1 MWRMRDDWPV
11 QVSPK
16 EKEEGNR
23 HRHRTH
29 GLYLVEAMCVS
40 LVQSG
45 FEGHVVSTS
54 RGISIL
60 VWKIIESGSTRLCS
74 EASKTRTLSSKSF
87 LASEFPS
94 HDFIVSIYSCASVS
108 SLG

>member
-1 MWRMRDDWPV
+1 MWRMQDDWPV
-11 QVSPK
+11 QVSLK

-23 HRHRTH
+23 HRTH
-29 GLYLVEAMCVS
+29 DLYLVEAMWLS

-45 FEGHVVSTS
+45 FEGCVVSTS
-54 RGISIL
+54 TGISIL
-60 VWKIIESGSTRLCS
+60 VWKIIETGSTRLCS

-87 LASEFPS
+87 LASEFPP
-94 HDFIVSIYSCASVS
+94 HEFIVSIYSYASVS